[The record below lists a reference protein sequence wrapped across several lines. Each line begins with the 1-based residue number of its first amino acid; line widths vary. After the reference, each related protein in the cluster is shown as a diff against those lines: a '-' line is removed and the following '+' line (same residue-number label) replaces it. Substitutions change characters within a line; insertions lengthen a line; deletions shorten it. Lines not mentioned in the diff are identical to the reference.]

1 MQPGYYPTG
10 MESQGRQPLGKAFAG
25 SLITHG
31 VVVGLLLAS
40 GLFNLTRKNFGSPNS
55 SSGTVGVSMVKTIP
69 IPQKEAPV
77 NLLANDSKSV
87 VPEAPAPVKL
97 QKQVKAPP
105 EHAIPIPD
113 QYEKPKKYSPQQQV
127 RELYKPPEPYKT
139 NQILSHTPQAA
150 NSPLYGVQGAS
161 GIDIGPASVLGTRFG
176 AYADLIRDRIAQH
189 WNTSGVHSLPSQ
201 RCAVSFTI
209 QRNGMVANVQVTQP
223 SGDYLLDT
231 SAKRAVLDA
240 NPLPTLPTEFP
251 RNDATV
257 ELWFQLRQ

>member
-10 MESQGRQPLGKAFAG
+10 RDPVGKAFAG
-25 SLITHG
+25 SLVTHG

-40 GLFNLTRKNFGSPNS
+40 GLFNLTRKNFGSPAS
-55 SSGTVGVSMVKTIP
+55 SSGSVGVSMVKTIP
-69 IPQKEAPV
+69 IPQREAPV

-97 QKQVKAPP
+97 QKQVEAPP
-105 EHAIPIPD
+105 EKAIPIPD
-113 QYEKPKKYSPQQQV
+113 RFEKPKKYSPQPQA
-127 RELYKPPEPYKT
+127 RDLYKPPEPYKS

-150 NSPLYGVQGAS
+150 SSPLYGMQGAA
-161 GIDIGPASVLGTRFG
+161 GIDIGPASVLGDRFG
-176 AYADLIRDRIAQH
+176 AYANLIRDRIAQH
-189 WNTSGVHSLPSQ
+189 WNTSGVHTPPSQ

-231 SAKRAVLDA
+231 SAKRAVLDS